1 MTSEIQNR
9 APAGWILLPVL
20 LASGTSAVAAWA
32 TGSLP
37 LAAAAAVATGLAA
50 AWWTE
55 RRLRS
60 VIEPIAQIAAGDR
73 YAALPDRIGRG
84 PMAEMAAAAERMR
97 QSLIDADALAV
108 AHRSRESESKLHLAG
123 HTFITQQFRAAVNE
137 MISAFDKAGEEI
149 RVTAADLGARS
160 RDMRL
165 RTTSAAESAADAARN
180 VEAVGAAA
188 RGLLGLIARSGNE
201 VAAAKDA
208 TERTV
213 DDLARTDRT
222 VRSLAAAAERIGM
235 VVKLIESIAAQTS
248 LLALNATIEAA
259 RAGAAGRGFAVV
271 AGEFKSLA
279 QQTAKATGDIGSQ
292 IRDIQEAVEQT
303 VSAIAA
309 VSSSVTTMSNSN
321 RQLTGIL
328 DHQAVEIDRIG
339 NRAES
344 VAGTV
349 ANVLPEI
356 CTAVTQVEDTGH
368 AVLGTAEDLIGRSQW
383 LVDTVSRYFS
393 DLEGGSIKIG
403 VLHSLSG
410 TMTASE
416 RPLQELLVMLIEQK
430 NARGGLLGRP
440 IEPIIMNPGS
450 DPKLYAQQAR
460 KLVVEHKVAAI
471 FGCWTSASRKEVLP
485 IVEGERNLLFYPSQY
500 EGQESSP
507 NIFYTGATPHQQA
520 VPAINYLRTLGHRR
534 FFLVGSDHIYSRTTN
549 AVLKGY
555 LASLGIVGDMIAER
569 YVPADFTGWRVLVED
584 IRRFAKSRHAAV
596 IATITGDANLH
607 FFRELARRRVSAAT
621 IPVMSLSIN
630 EAELPALMRS
640 NMAGQMVAWNYL
652 HAVDRKENRAFIADW
667 RRFTGQPKAMTNDSM
682 EATWIGFQLWTAAVE
697 AAGTTEIDKVRAAL
711 GGRQIDAPS
720 GFTVKMDG
728 KTHHLYKPVMIGR
741 ISKDGLI
748 LPVWATEG
756 LVPPEPWSPW
766 LAGTAQRE
774 PPRTVKV
781 A

>member
-1 MTSEIQNR
+1 MTSEIR
-9 APAGWILLPVL
+9 SSAPAGWILLPVL
-20 LASGTSAVAAWA
+20 LASGTSALAAWTTA
-32 TGSLP
+32 SLP
-37 LAAAAAVATGLAA
+37 LAATVALAAGLTA
-50 AWWTE
+50 AWWAE
-55 RRLRS
+55 RCLRM
-60 VIEPIAQIAAGDR
+60 VIGPIVEIASGDR
-73 YAALPDRIGRG
+73 YAALPERTGSG
-84 PMAEMAAAAERMR
+84 LVAEIAAAAERMR
-97 QSLIDADALAV
+97 QTLIDADALAV

-123 HTFITQQFRAAVNE
+123 HTFITEQFRTAITE

-160 RDMRL
+160 KDMRL
-165 RTTSAAESAADAARN
+165 RTTSAADAAADAARD
-180 VEAVGAAA
+180 VEAVGVAA
-188 RGLLGLIARSGNE
+188 RDLLALTARSGDE
-201 VAAAKDA
+201 VAAAKEA
-208 TERTV
+208 TDRTV
-213 DDLARTDRT
+213 GDLARTDRT

-259 RAGAAGRGFAVV
+259 RAGAAVRGDAVG
-271 AGEFKSLA
+271 AGEVKSLA
-279 QQTAKATGDIGSQ
+279 QQTAKATGDIGGQ
-292 IRDIQEAVEQT
+292 IRDIQQAVEQT

-309 VSSSVTTMSNSN
+309 VSSSVTTMSDTN

-356 CTAVTQVEDTGH
+356 CTAVAQVEDTGH

-403 VLHSLSG
+403 ILHSLSG

-460 KLVVEHKVAAI
+460 KLIVEHKVAAI

-485 IVEGERNLLFYPSQY
+485 IVEGERSLLFYPSQY
-500 EGQESSP
+500 EGQETSP
-507 NIFYTGATPHQQA
+507 NIFYTGAPPHQQA
-520 VPAINYLRTLGHRR
+520 VPAVNFLRTQGHRR

-555 LASLGIVGDMIAER
+555 LASLGIGGDMIAER
-569 YVPADFTGWRVLVED
+569 YVPAEFTDCRALVED
-584 IRRFAKSRHAAV
+584 IRRFVKNKHAAI

-607 FFRELARRRVSAAT
+607 FFRELARRRVTAEA

-640 NMAGQMVAWNYL
+640 NMAGHMVAWNYF
-652 HAVDRKENRAFIADW
+652 HAIDRKENRAFIADW
-667 RRFTGQPKAMTNDSM
+667 RRFTRQPKAMDNDSM
-682 EATWIGFQLWTAAVE
+682 EATWIGFHWWTEAVE
-697 AAGTTEIDKVRAAL
+697 AADSTEIDKVRGAL

-720 GFTVKMDG
+720 GFSVKMDG
-728 KTHHLYKPVMIGR
+728 KTHHL
-741 ISKDGLI
+741 
-748 LPVWATEG
+748 
-756 LVPPEPWSPW
+756 
-766 LAGTAQRE
+766 
-774 PPRTVKV
+774 
-781 A
+781 

>member
-1 MTSEIQNR
+1 MK
-9 APAGWILLPVL
+9 APAGWVLLPFL
-20 LASGTSAVAAWA
+20 LVSAASALAAWL
-32 TGSLP
+32 TESVP
-37 LAAAAAVATGLAA
+37 LTILVGVATCLPA
-50 AWWTE
+50 AWWAE
-55 RRLRS
+55 RWLRA
-60 VIEPIAQIAAGDR
+60 VVEPLSQIAAGDR
-73 YAALPDRIGRG
+73 YAALAERSGG
-84 PMAEMAAAAERMR
+84 PMAEMTVAAERMR
-97 QSLIDADALAV
+97 QCLIDADALEV
-108 AHRSRESESKLHLAG
+108 SHRSREAESKLHQAG
-123 HTFITQQFRAAVNE
+123 RAFFTRQFRSAINE
-137 MISAFDKAGEEI
+137 LVAAFDRAGEEI

-160 RDMRL
+160 KDMRL
-165 RTTSAAESAADAARN
+165 RTTTAADAAADAARD
-180 VEAVGAAA
+180 VDAVARAA
-188 RGLLGLIARSGNE
+188 RGLLALIARSGSE
-201 VAAAKDA
+201 VAAAKEA
-208 TERTV
+208 TDRSV

-222 VRSLAAAAERIGM
+222 VRSLAAAAERIGA

-271 AGEFKSLA
+271 AGEVKSLA
-279 QQTAKATGDIGSQ
+279 QQTAKATGDIGAQ
-292 IRDIQEAVEQT
+292 IRDIQQAVEET

-309 VSSSVTTMSNSN
+309 VSSSVTTMSDTN

-555 LASLGIVGDMIAER
+555 LASLGIAGDMVAER
-569 YVPADFTGWRVLVED
+569 YVPADFTDWRALVED
-584 IRRFAKSRHAAV
+584 IRRFAKSKHAAV

-607 FFRELARRRVSAAT
+607 FFRELARRRVTAAT

-640 NMAGQMVAWNYL
+640 NMAGQMVAWSYL
-652 HAVDRKENRAFIADW
+652 HAVDRRENRAFIADW

-682 EATWIGFQLWTAAVE
+682 EATWIGFQLWTEAVE
-697 AAGTTEIDKVRAAL
+697 AAGTTDIDKVRAAL
-711 GGRQIDAPS
+711 GAAIWRPPS

-774 PPRTVKV
+774 PDRTVKV